1 MRNACA
7 CARHNLR
14 RLLTTPRAWAVLILT
29 LLYVENQF
37 APIRLML
44 QVEQLTLGWPGMVA
58 YFFSDAQVTAMV
70 GLMGLML
77 LIDAPL
83 TDETQRYII
92 ARAGR
97 GAWGRGQ
104 VLYTVAMSAVYV
116 LIVALALLLFQLPW
130 AEWSSGWSGGLEAL
144 VKDGLY
150 EQYDTMLDYDPWVM
164 DAYAPIWAM
173 GLTLALHALAY
184 ASLALTQFAVN
195 VRFGTRLGFL
205 IASAPLFF
213 DAVIEEFFGIG
224 VFYGSPVTLS
234 RLTTIDYGDGMGRP
248 PVWYAFV
255 VLAGLTAGLMFLC
268 ARLTKRREMLL

>member
-1 MRNACA
+1 MRNARA

-14 RLLTTPRAWAVLILT
+14 RLIATPRAWAVLILT

-44 QVEQLTLGWPGMVA
+44 QVENLKLGWPGMTA
-58 YFFSDAQVTAMV
+58 YFFSDAQITMMA

-77 LIDAPL
+77 LFDVPL

-92 ARAGR
+92 ARTGR

-104 VLYTVAMSAVYV
+104 VLYTVAMSALYLAV
-116 LIVALALLLFQLPW
+116 VALALLLFQLPW
-130 AEWSSGWSGGLEAL
+130 AEWSSGWSGGLEGL
-144 VKDGLY
+144 VKNGLY

-164 DAYAPIWAM
+164 DAYAPIQAM

-195 VRFGTRLGFL
+195 VRFGSRLGFL
-205 IASAPLFF
+205 AASAPLLF
-213 DAVIEEFFGIG
+213 DAVIEEFFGTEA
-224 VFYGSPVTLS
+224 FYFSPVTLS
-234 RLTTIDYGDGMGRP
+234 RLTTLDYGDGMGRP

-255 VLAGLTAGLMFLC
+255 VLTGLTAGLVFWC